1 MKSVFLLGSGS
12 WGTALAKVL
21 LSDPQ
26 VFLHWY
32 IRRPEVA
39 QAIAQTGRNPVYL
52 SDILLD
58 RQRIQTH
65 HSFSQLPQEAEQMVI
80 SVPAAH
86 AKTTLSAL
94 PFHTFSGPVI
104 SAAKGLIPDQH
115 ITLTEWLQ
123 GTGRVSPD
131 RLFMIGGPCH
141 SEEVAQEKRSYLT
154 MGGLGL
160 HPSEQLTHLF
170 SCDYISCSPSA
181 DLRGIEFAAILK
193 NVMAIACGM
202 ALGTGRGDNFLSV
215 LVSAASRETDAFLRR
230 HFPLEDREIN
240 RSAYLGDLLVT
251 CYSPHSR
258 NRRLGLLCGRG
269 YSPAEALTEMNSVA
283 EGYFAVKG
291 LHARFDLTDFP
302 VMSMVYS
309 VLYAGVPAAQAIKL
323 VEAQLS

>member
-1 MKSVFLLGSGS
+1 MKTVFLVGSGS

-21 LSDPQ
+21 LCDPEL
-26 VFLHWY
+26 VLHWY

-39 QAIAQTGRNPVYL
+39 QAIAQTGRNPAYL

-58 RQRIQTH
+58 RQRIQTY
-65 HSFSQLPQEAEQMVI
+65 HSLSQLPQEAEQMVI
-80 SVPAAH
+80 AVPAAH
-86 AKTTLSAL
+86 AESTLSAL
-94 PFHTFSGPVI
+94 PLHTFSGPII

-115 ITLTEWLQ
+115 ITVTEWLQ
-123 GTGRVSPD
+123 GKGRVSPD

-154 MGGLGL
+154 MGGLSQ
-160 HPSEQLTHLF
+160 HPSEHLTHLF
-170 SCDYISCSPSA
+170 SCGYISCSPSV

-202 ALGTGRGDNFLSV
+202 ALGTGYGDNFLSV
-215 LVSAASRETDAFLRR
+215 LVSAASREADAFLRR
-230 HFPLEDREIN
+230 HFPMENRDIN

-258 NRRLGLLCGRG
+258 NRALGLLVGRG
-269 YSPAEALTEMNSVA
+269 YSSAEARNEMNSVA

-291 LHARFDLTDFP
+291 LHARFDLTDFAI
-302 VMSMVYS
+302 MSMVYS
-309 VLYAGVPAAQAIKL
+309 VLYDGVSAAQAIKL
-323 VEAQLS
+323 VENHLS